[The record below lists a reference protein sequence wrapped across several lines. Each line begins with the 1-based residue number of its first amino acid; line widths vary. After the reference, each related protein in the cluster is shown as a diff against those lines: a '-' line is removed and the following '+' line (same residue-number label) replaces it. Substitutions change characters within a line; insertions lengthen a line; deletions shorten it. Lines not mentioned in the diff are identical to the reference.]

1 MSRSLKT
8 LDKTARARLRHR
20 REPAWVGPM
29 LATLTE
35 HLPTSGHWLFEP
47 KLDGVRAQVHVHDS
61 AVRLL
66 SRNQKSLNAA
76 YPELVDA
83 LANAVRGDAV
93 LDGEIV
99 AIDPKR
105 KISSF
110 ALLQRRMQLRDS
122 VRALRSGVPVE
133 LYLFDCLYY
142 EGVDLTGLPLIE
154 RKAVL
159 RDVVWFDGPIK
170 FTPYRTSG
178 SAAMFRDA
186 CARGAEGII
195 AKRAESRYL
204 STRSTDWL
212 KIKCVNEQEFVI
224 GGYTAP
230 QGSREW
236 LGALLV
242 GYYENGALRYA
253 GKVGTGYDRA
263 TLEQLHRRLAPLHRR
278 TSPFA
283 PGPRPAGAVQWVSP
297 RLVAQIG
304 FAEWTTAGLLRH
316 PRFLGLREDKAA
328 TEVRREG

>member
-1 MSRSLKT
+1 MNRSLKS
-8 LDKTARARLRHR
+8 LDKGARARLRYR
-20 REPAWVGPM
+20 PQPAWIPLM

-35 HLPTSGHWLFEP
+35 HRPTSGHWLFEP

-61 AVRLL
+61 TVRLL
-66 SRNQKSLNAA
+66 SRNQKLLNAA

-83 LANAVRGDAV
+83 LSSAVRGNAV

-99 AIDPKR
+99 AFDPKR

-110 ALLQRRMQLRDS
+110 ALLQQRMQLRDS

-133 LYLFDCLYY
+133 LYLFDCLFY
-142 EGVDLTGLPLIE
+142 EGVDLTGMPLVD

-159 RDVVWFDGPIK
+159 RDVVWYDGPIK

-195 AKRAESRYL
+195 AKRAESRYV
-204 STRSTDWL
+204 SSRSTEWL
-212 KIKCVNEQEFVI
+212 KIKCINEQEFVI
-224 GGYTAP
+224 GGYTPP

-253 GKVGTGYDRA
+253 GKVGTGYDRN
-263 TLEQLHRRLAPLHRR
+263 TLEQLYRRLVPLHRR
-278 TSPFA
+278 TPPFTL
-283 PGPRPAGAVQWVSP
+283 GPKPAGAVQWVSP
-297 RLVAQIG
+297 RLIAQIG
-304 FAEWTTAGLLRH
+304 FAEWTSAGLLRH
-316 PRFLGLREDKAA
+316 PRFLGLRDDKAP

>member
-1 MSRSLKT
+1 MNRSLKSLHKDAQT
-8 LDKTARARLRHR
+8 RLRYR
-20 REPAWVGPM
+20 PQPRWIGPM
-29 LATLTE
+29 LATLTD
-35 HLPTSGHWLFEP
+35 HLPASGHWLYEP

-61 AVRLL
+61 SVRLF
-66 SRNQKSLNAA
+66 SRNQKPLNAA

-83 LANAVRGDAV
+83 LSTAVRGDAV

-110 ALLQRRMQLRDS
+110 ALLQQRMQLRDS

-133 LYLFDCLYY
+133 LYLFDCPFY
-142 EGVDLTGLPLIE
+142 EGVDLTQMPLID

-178 SAAMFRDA
+178 SAAMFREA

-195 AKRAESRYL
+195 AKRADSRYV
-204 STRSTDWL
+204 SARSTDWL

-224 GGYTAP
+224 GGYTPP

-242 GYYENGALRYA
+242 GYYEKGALRYA
-253 GKVGTGYDRA
+253 GKVGTGYDRR
-263 TLEQLHRRLAPLHRR
+263 TLEQLYRRLAPLHRR
-278 TSPFA
+278 TSPFTL
-283 PGPRPAGAVQWVSP
+283 GPKPAGAVQWVSP

-304 FAEWTTAGLLRH
+304 FAEWTSAGLLRH
-316 PRFLGLREDKAA
+316 PRFLGLRDDKAP

>member
-1 MSRSLKT
+1 
-8 LDKTARARLRHR
+8 
-20 REPAWVGPM
+20 M
-29 LATLTE
+29 LATLTDE
-35 HLPTSGHWLFEP
+35 RPTSGHWLFEP

-61 AVRLL
+61 QVQLF
-66 SRNQKSLNAA
+66 SRNQKPLNAA

-83 LANAVRGDAV
+83 LSTAVRGDAV

-110 ALLQRRMQLRDS
+110 ALLQQRMQLRDS
-122 VRALRSGVPVE
+122 ARALRSGVPVE
-133 LYLFDCLYY
+133 LYLFDCLFY
-142 EGVDLTGLPLIE
+142 EGIDLTGMPLID

-170 FTPYRTSG
+170 FTPFRTTG
-178 SAAMFRDA
+178 SAQMFRDA

-195 AKRAESRYL
+195 AKRAESQYL

-212 KIKCVNEQEFVI
+212 KIKCINEQEFVI
-224 GGYTAP
+224 GGYTLP

-242 GYYENGALRYA
+242 GYYESGALRYA
-253 GKVGTGYDRA
+253 GKVGTGYDRR
-263 TLEQLHRRLAPLHRR
+263 TLEQLYRKLMPLHRQ

-283 PGPRPAGAVQWVSP
+283 PGPRPAGSVQWVTP

-304 FAEWTTAGLLRH
+304 FAEWTSAGLLRH
-316 PRFLGLREDKAA
+316 PRFLGLRDDKAPS
-328 TEVRREG
+328 EVRREG